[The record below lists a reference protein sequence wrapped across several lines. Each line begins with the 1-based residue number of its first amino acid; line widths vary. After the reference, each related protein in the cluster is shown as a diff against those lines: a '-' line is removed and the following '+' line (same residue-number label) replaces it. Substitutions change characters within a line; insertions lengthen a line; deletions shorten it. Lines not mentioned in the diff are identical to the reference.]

1 MEQVLFAASLT
12 WGEQG
17 SAPVRDLIN
26 DGGLIVDGLL

>member
-17 SAPVRDLIN
+17 STLVRDLIN
-26 DGGLIVDGLL
+26 DGGLIVDGFL